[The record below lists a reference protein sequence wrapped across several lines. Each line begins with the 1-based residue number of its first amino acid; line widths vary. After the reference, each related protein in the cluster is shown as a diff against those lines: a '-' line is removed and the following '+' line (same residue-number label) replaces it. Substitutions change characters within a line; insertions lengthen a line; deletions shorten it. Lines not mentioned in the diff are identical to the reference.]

1 MRKKPT
7 SQLEAAR
14 KVHPTFGPSP
24 RGAMWGYFTIRHKGA
39 DLRIIASNGDRE
51 ITAWEHVSVSLADRC
66 PTWEEMC
73 FVKDLFWLPTETV
86 VQFHP
91 PRSKHINFMETC
103 LHLWRH
109 PEQEVV
115 LPPSWTIA

>member
-14 KVHPTFGPSP
+14 KTHPRLGQSP
-24 RGAMWGYFTIRHKGA
+24 RGAMWGWFEIRFHGA
-39 DLRIIASNGDRE
+39 DLCIMASDGDHRIR
-51 ITAWEHVSVSLADRC
+51 WEHVSVSLADRC

-91 PRSKHINFMETC
+91 PKSKHINFMETC
-103 LHLWRH
+103 LHLWRN